1 MKIKATQILM
11 SFLSKLLRIFNTLIP
26 IWVNKHL
33 ALSII
38 LKFQKTA
45 NKSSSN
51 RTMKKKNS
59 NKRRSNKLNKS
70 SLRLNN
76 CRRNHNINSNN
87 KIKPNLKLIIK
98 TLFRSKYSKRKSM
111 IHFNLKPKAMSSLK
125 FINTNRQLIS
135 ILKDL
140 GSLILNSFMEPHKR
154 NVKKWLK

>member
-1 MKIKATQILM
+1 
-11 SFLSKLLRIFNTLIP
+11 
-26 IWVNKHL
+26 
-33 ALSII
+33 

-51 RTMKKKNS
+51 RTKVINNNNNSNHMKKMNS

-76 CRRNHNINSNN
+76 CRRNQNINSNN

-140 GSLILNSFMEPHKR
+140 ESLILNSFMEPHKR